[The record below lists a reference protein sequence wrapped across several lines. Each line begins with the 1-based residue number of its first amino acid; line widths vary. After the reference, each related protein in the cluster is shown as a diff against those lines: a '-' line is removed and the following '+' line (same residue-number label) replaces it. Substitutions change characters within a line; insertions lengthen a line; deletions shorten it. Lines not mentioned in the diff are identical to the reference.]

1 MFLVLTRLV
10 AALAALGV
18 ATAVMTAGTAAA
30 DPTPSPSPPQYQVPT
45 PGGGVVLPDVQ
56 TYQPVCR
63 VAPLACAMRYDPATG
78 TWQPVGQ

>member
-1 MFLVLTRLV
+1 MRLALCAV
-10 AALAALGV
+10 AAMVVGAP
-18 ATAVMTAGTAAA
+18 GTALA
-30 DPTPSPSPPQYQVPT
+30 DPTPPPTPPQYQVPT
-45 PGGGVVLPDVQ
+45 PGGGVVLPGVQ